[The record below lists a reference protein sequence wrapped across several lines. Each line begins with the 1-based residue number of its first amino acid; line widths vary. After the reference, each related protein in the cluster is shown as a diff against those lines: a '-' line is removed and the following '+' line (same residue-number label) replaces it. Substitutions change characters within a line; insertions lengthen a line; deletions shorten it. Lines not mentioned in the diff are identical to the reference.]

1 MVFSLQKGL
10 IMGTWF
16 VGNSLW
22 HLVRQVDAVTMF
34 VLLLL
39 LGMSVMCWTVFVCK
53 VIVMFFKR
61 RQLKKVSAHV
71 KNARTLPELL
81 EVATAHKNST
91 PGYFLSTNLIFLK
104 FLSENK
110 QDSFAYHEW
119 DMLQRHIDQSLDTMV
134 SHEESYLSLL
144 STSAPVAPLLGLFGT
159 VWGLM
164 HAFMS
169 IGEKQIAD
177 IATVAPGIGQAL
189 TTTLAGL
196 MVAIPALIMFN
207 YLHVQVQKIE
217 QCLVVIADKLS
228 MIACKARNRSSYAP
242 HDSIAQKKNTIG

>member
-1 MVFSLQKGL
+1 
-10 IMGTWF
+10 MGTWF

-22 HLVRQVDAVTMF
+22 HLVRQVDAVTTF

-39 LGMSVMCWTVFVCK
+39 LGMSVVCWTVFVCK

-61 RQLKKVSAHV
+61 RQLKKVSTHI
-71 KNARTLPELL
+71 KKARTLPELI
-81 EVATAHKNST
+81 EVAETYKNSV

-104 FLSENK
+104 FLLDNK
-110 QDSFAYHEW
+110 QGRDFAYHEW
-119 DMLQRHIDQSLDTMV
+119 DMMQRHIDQSLDTMV
-134 SHEESYLSLL
+134 AHEESYLSLL
-144 STSAPVAPLLGLFGT
+144 STSAAVAPLLGLFGT
-159 VWGLM
+159 VWGLV

-217 QCLVVIADKLS
+217 QCLVMIADKLS
-228 MIACKARNRSSYAP
+228 MVAYKSRNRSSYAP
-242 HDSIAQKKNTIG
+242 HDPIAQKQNTIG